1 MHGYDDPC
9 RLEQQVT
16 RRRGDHKS
24 MDRLSYFASSDFVRI
39 WIRIPLNVN
48 SDPHADRLA
57 MDLHLTVGR
66 VQHSIARAPNEYST
80 ASAF

>member
-1 MHGYDDPC
+1 MQIGAASIK
-9 RLEQQVT
+9 LVEGEITNQ
-16 RRRGDHKS
+16 S
-24 MDRLSYFASSDFVRI
+24 MMDRPSHFASSDFVRI